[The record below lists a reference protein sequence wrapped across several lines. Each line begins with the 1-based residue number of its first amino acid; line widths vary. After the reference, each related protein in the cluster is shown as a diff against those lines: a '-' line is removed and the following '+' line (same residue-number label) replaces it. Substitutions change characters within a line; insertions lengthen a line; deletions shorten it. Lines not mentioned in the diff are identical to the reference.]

1 VTQSRLESYLASSPL
16 VDLDI
21 KQHLDQNASQQ
32 ARSHDKGAETPKDL
46 TSRLKI
52 LELFA
57 LHVLPRNEE
66 WDYARSFISMSDTL
80 DDERREKFLQS
91 LEELHGV
98 REFEMREEAAILQQE
113 KDAQVGEKLGLKNRR
128 EAENNSS
135 SGQNGPLHRR
145 TSSEVDY
152 GIEKDWPNGHAA
164 CASNTLAS
172 DSPSKSAPAPAAA
185 AGGSRFPRPAEAS
198 KNGSVR
204 KSSHKRP
211 PAYLQKVRN
220 LFQTMQGLVR
230 NMAISVEANPT
241 MLFKMLLSTLA
252 IIMALSRKDVR
263 ERVKRIA
270 GAGWD
275 KIRATVGMGVKVS
288 YI

>member
-21 KQHLDQNASQQ
+21 KQHLDQNTSQG
-32 ARSHDKGAETPKDL
+32 ARSQDKGAETPKDL

-80 DDERREKFLQS
+80 DDERRETFLQS

-98 REFEMREEAAILQQE
+98 REFEMREEAAILQKE
-113 KDAQVGEKLGLKNRR
+113 KDAQVREKLGHKNRR

-135 SGQNGPLHRR
+135 SGQNGSLHRR

-152 GIEKDWPNGHAA
+152 GIEKDWPNGHAV
-164 CASNTLAS
+164 CASNTRAS
-172 DSPSKSAPAPAAA
+172 DPPSKSAPAAA

-230 NMAISVEANPT
+230 NMAISIEANPT
-241 MLFKMLLSTLA
+241 ILLKMLLSTLA